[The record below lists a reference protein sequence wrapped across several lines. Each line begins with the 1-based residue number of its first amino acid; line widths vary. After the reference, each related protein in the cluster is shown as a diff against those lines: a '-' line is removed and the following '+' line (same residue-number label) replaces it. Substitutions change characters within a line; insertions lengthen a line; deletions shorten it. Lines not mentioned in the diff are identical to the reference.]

1 MWLFE
6 GLQINRAWYPVTL
19 RPMISH
25 VSCAKLRLPTYHL
38 PLVCSTVVRTRTLV
52 HFTSPNTIGSA
63 RKLQVKR
70 KKKKKNFFLKLLLF
84 PQHLT
89 GRWVVNRCESS
100 SAAKKKKIYLSCQRW
115 SCCDWKSYTTQQCAL
130 STTVLTPFRNVYRYF
145 VSLRKTRAR
154 EHLLQTTT

>member
-1 MWLFE
+1 M
-6 GLQINRAWYPVTL
+6 TL

-38 PLVCSTVVRTRTLV
+38 PLVCSTMVRTRTLV

-84 PQHLT
+84 PRQHLT

-100 SAAKKKKIYLSCQRW
+100 SAATKKKSIYPANGEAAAIERITQLNSVHGLPQYRHHSGMSIDILS
-115 SCCDWKSYTTQQCAL
+115 L
-130 STTVLTPFRNVYRYF
+130 
-145 VSLRKTRAR
+145 
-154 EHLLQTTT
+154 